1 MSEAPREI
9 GDLRETARLIEQ
21 EVGRVIVGQ
30 ETVVRG
36 VVIALLTAPKA
47 GAETREELAARAQD
61 AAEAAREW
69 IPVNV
74 PSTNG
79 KIDPSIARKAQRKRS
94 TSTSSKARR
103 RRRSARR

>member
-36 VVIALLTAPKA
+36 VVIALQKA
-47 GAETREELAARAQD
+47 A
-61 AAEAAREW
+61 
-69 IPVNV
+69 
-74 PSTNG
+74 
-79 KIDPSIARKAQRKRS
+79 
-94 TSTSSKARR
+94 
-103 RRRSARR
+103 